1 MAITP
6 ETAGAIDAPNTL
18 NSETAGSVSA
28 PNTLTSETA
37 GSVAAPNTL
46 TSESAGAVAVPNT
59 LTSETASS
67 VAVPNTL
74 TSETAGAIAVPNTLS
89 SESAASVAVPNT
101 IGAVSAAGLPRTLT
115 PMLKLDF
122 ADDSYQQSGS
132 AKTLLDIVTYSRSSS
147 ATFINRQVNQY
158 GQYEY
163 FIDNDYVGDVE
174 NLITY
179 SEQFDNSAWTK
190 SSTTVTANAT
200 KAPDGTTSADK
211 LTAASASGI
220 AYQTITVTSG
230 QEYTYSAYLK
240 NIDSTVSRFKLSG
253 SGKEVYINW
262 SGNTITSLSNISS
275 GATASYKKIGDFY
288 RVDLTFTT
296 TSTSESCFIYPD
308 YANGTSSIYV
318 WGAQLTESAKVL
330 PYVKTIDTTVTKAFT
345 ETVRRE
351 YDPETG
357 KNLGALIEGG
367 STNLLTRSEE
377 FDNSAWIKSVTVTA
391 NATKAP
397 DGTTSADKLYAAG
410 STAHRIYQAA
420 TVTSGQ
426 EHTYSAYFKNIDSEQ
441 TLFYCTTANKKT
453 YINWSGNT
461 ITSLSGI
468 SSGATASYK
477 KIGDFYRVE
486 LTFTTAS
493 TSESCRIY
501 PDYANGTGSV
511 YAWGAQ
517 LEQKPF
523 ATSYIRTEGAAVS
536 RASDAL
542 SVDGV
547 SSLPQGG
554 EDITVGVKV
563 SYISAENH
571 DDYSK
576 VFRLDGQSLYLQRGL
591 SGDATTGANFSGT
604 AVSLGADF
612 NNGDTYLLSIT
623 QNSSET
629 KAYQDGVIKQA
640 SSSGAVSAYSN
651 NNPVYLGSASGSQQ
665 FLFGHIAEFST
676 YNTAL
681 TAQEVSIL

>member
-1 MAITP
+1 MTITP

-18 NSETAGSVSA
+18 NSESAASVA
-28 PNTLTSETA
+28 IPNALNSETA
-37 GSVAAPNTL
+37 GSVAAPNAL
-46 TSESAGAVAVPNT
+46 TSETAGSVSAPNT

-74 TSETAGAIAVPNTLS
+74 TSETAGAVAVPNTLS

-101 IGAVSAAGLPRTLT
+101 IGAVAAAGLPRTLT

-132 AKTLLDIVTYSRSSS
+132 AKTLLDIVTYSRASS

-179 SEQFDNSAWTK
+179 SEQFDNAAWAK
-190 SSTTVTANAT
+190 SNAT
-200 KAPDGTTSADK
+200 VAASAAKAPDGTMSADK
-211 LTAASASGI
+211 LTAQGGQNGGVYQFAS
-220 AYQTITVTSG
+220 V
-230 QEYTYSAYLK
+230 
-240 NIDSTVSRFKLSG
+240 V
-253 SGKEVYINW
+253 
-262 SGNTITSLSNISS
+262 SGNTYTFSFYAKRATSAAVYIRVFGGSS
-275 GATASYKKIGDFY
+275 GSLIFDNYHNEIKDTEFVLVQRIFTATNTENLRFY
-288 RVDLTFTT
+288 PV
-296 TSTSESCFIYPD
+296 
-308 YANGTSSIYV
+308 ANSGSSDNIALI

-330 PYVKTIDTTVTKAFT
+330 PYVKTVDTTVTKAFT

-377 FDNSAWIKSVTVTA
+377 FDNSSWIKSATVTA

-397 DGTTSADKLYAAG
+397 DGTTSADKL
-410 STAHRIYQAA
+410 TATTTNSKVYQAP

-441 TLFYCTTANKKT
+441 TLFRALTTDKRV
-453 YINWSGNT
+453 YINWAGNT
-461 ITSLSGI
+461 ITSLSGVT
-468 SSGATASYK
+468 SGATASYK
-477 KIGDFYRVE
+477 KVGDFYRVD
-486 LTFTTAS
+486 LTFTTTS

-501 PDYANGTGSV
+501 PDAANGTGSV

-536 RASDAL
+536 RAGDAL
-542 SVDGV
+542 SVPSAGNYPELEKDKTVLTKVRVNELNYNGMFFSIPTGSTGNARQYGDYMRAQSTTPLMRYSV
-547 SSLPQGG
+547 NSGG
-554 EDITVGVKV
+554 SGADTSKNLESKTTIEAVLTLNNGAVNVYQDKELTAQ
-563 SYISAENH
+563 SA
-571 DDYSK
+571 SA
-576 VFRLDGQSLYLQRGL
+576 QSAVGL
-591 SGDATTGANFSGT
+591 SS
-604 AVSLGADF
+604 F
-612 NNGDTYLLSIT
+612 NIL
-623 QNSSET
+623 
-629 KAYQDGVIKQA
+629 
-640 SSSGAVSAYSN
+640 
-651 NNPVYLGSASGSQQ
+651 LGSRSESAPTD
-665 FLFGHIAEFST
+665 FLYGHIAEFST

-681 TAQEVSIL
+681 TAQEVSVL